1 MDKYEMMENFDSAKI
16 RSAGGAG
23 LIAAPPCNFDA
34 YSTFWQPGNEEM
46 EQMLFSE
53 QKSAALN

>member
-1 MDKYEMMENFDSAKI
+1 MMESFDSAKI

-23 LIAAPPCNFDA
+23 LTAATPCNLDA
-34 YSTFWQPGNEEM
+34 YSHFDSRANEEM

-53 QKSAALN
+53 QKSEALN